1 VRGVVAFG
9 LGIGAGALFIN
20 AAFWQGPLIGLVGGG
35 DISALVGLA
44 VGFLAY
50 YFMMRGELRP
60 SGVAAAPATALK
72 ET

>member
-1 VRGVVAFG
+1 MRGVTAFG
-9 LGIGAGALFIN
+9 LGIIAGGLFIN

-44 VGFLAY
+44 VTGLAY

-60 SGVAAAPATALK
+60 SGVGLPPQPL
-72 ET
+72 